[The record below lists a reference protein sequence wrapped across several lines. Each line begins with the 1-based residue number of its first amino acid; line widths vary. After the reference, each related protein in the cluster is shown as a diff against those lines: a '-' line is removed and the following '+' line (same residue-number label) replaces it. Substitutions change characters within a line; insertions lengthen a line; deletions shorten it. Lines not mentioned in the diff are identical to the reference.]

1 MLKSNWPLPIISSYF
16 TFSCTVATTNEPAY
30 HHSPHSTGQG
40 QYSSKQNGRG
50 HVSKSLLSVNSNDRN
65 EMGWW
70 QRDTFL
76 ASSRWQ
82 ARGTRATRHGLT
94 SPWGRVVFGVEF
106 CQALELLWRVALL
119 VRDQATVS
127 VSPNHRTGSAL
138 GRARTRQVVG
148 LEQIVVVGAA
158 DAPRLLKLFF

>member
-1 MLKSNWPLPIISSYF
+1 M
-16 TFSCTVATTNEPAY
+16 T
-30 HHSPHSTGQG
+30 
-40 QYSSKQNGRG
+40 RMR
-50 HVSKSLLSVNSNDRN
+50 DRLV
-65 EMGWW
+65 

-94 SPWGRVVFGVEF
+94 SPWGRVVFGF

-148 LEQIVVVGAA
+148 LEQIVAVGAA
-158 DAPRLLKLFF
+158 DAPRRSAIVAIFFSCRKTRSAGVRSWVRSVSGEPVLSCSAAERISMSLHASSPNF